1 MYISALSFEDEK
13 SEALAMLQGIELGS
27 MTPEESFQ
35 LLDAAD
41 PVLIHFIFKWLKKHY
56 HRDHELSDEVRGRLK
71 DVQNSYRS
79 LTRKAKEGEV
89 DPIVDWFEGTH
100 KYRDLPAEEF
110 IDLVV
115 EKLEG

>member
-1 MYISALSFEDEK
+1 MYIPALSFEDEK
-13 SEALAMLQGIELGS
+13 QEALKMLQGIELGS

-35 LLDAAD
+35 LLDDAD
-41 PVLIHFIFKWLKKHY
+41 PVLIHFIFKWIKKHY
-56 HRDHELSDEVRGRLK
+56 HRDHEMADEVRARLK

-79 LTRKAKEGEV
+79 LTRKAKAGES
-89 DPIVDWFEGTH
+89 DAIVDWFEGTH

-110 IDLVV
+110 IDIIV